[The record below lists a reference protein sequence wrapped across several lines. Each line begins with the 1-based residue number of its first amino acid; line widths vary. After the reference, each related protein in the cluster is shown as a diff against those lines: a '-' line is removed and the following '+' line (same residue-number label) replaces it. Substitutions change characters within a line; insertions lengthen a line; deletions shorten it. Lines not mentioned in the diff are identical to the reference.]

1 MKQLSFFE
9 EIPPDESKKTKEPRS
24 SMLGPAS
31 KPIGYQKYIQSHEWR
46 KKAKVAKELAG
57 NKCEQCGSTGPLEV
71 HHLSYNNLYQEH
83 FYNVKVLCA
92 FCHRGA
98 DFLREDESRYTSY
111 LHTKYGDDA
120 ALFDSE
126 EEYARYEDWLE
137 RKTW

>member
-9 EIPPDESKKTKEPRS
+9 EIPPDESKKTKKPRS
-24 SMLGPAS
+24 SILGPAS
-31 KPIGYQKYIQSHEWR
+31 KPVGYKKYIQSHEWR
-46 KKAKVAKELAG
+46 KKAKIAKDLAG

-83 FYNVKVLCA
+83 FYDVKVLCDP
-92 FCHRGA
+92 CHRDA
-98 DFLREDESRYTSY
+98 DFLRENESRYSSY

-120 ALFDSE
+120 AFFDSE